1 MMSDFVLS
9 CCSTAD
15 LSAKKYDELQV
26 SYICTTFRLNGKT
39 YPDDLGKTMS
49 YKDFYKAMEDGA
61 ETSTSQINQDEFKDY
76 FREILESGKDI
87 LHLSISTGISGTY
100 NSARLAAEEMRK
112 EFPDRKLYLVDSLA
126 ASSGYGLLMT
136 KLSELKAQGM
146 DIDTLYKWTEDNK
159 NKLHHWFFTT
169 DLTYF
174 VKGGRVSKA
183 SGFIGGVLGICPL
196 LDVND
201 QGKLIPRA
209 KIRGKK
215 RVIPEIVEKMKQ
227 HAQGGLDYNDRCYIC
242 NSACIEDAE
251 MVAELVEEAFPD
263 LKGKVEIFDIGTT
276 IGSHTGPGTVA
287 LFFWG
292 DERVR

>member
-1 MMSDFVLS
+1 MSDYILS

-15 LSAKKYDELQV
+15 LSAEKLESIDVK
-26 SYICTTFRLNGKT
+26 YICSSFMLDGKN
-39 YPDDLGKTMS
+39 YPDDLGKTVS
-49 YKDFYKAMEDGA
+49 YSDFYKAMESGA
-61 ETSTSQINQDEFKDY
+61 DTRTTQINQDEFKDY
-76 FREILESGKDI
+76 FRELLSSGKDV
-87 LHLSISTGISGTY
+87 LHVSLSTGLSGTY

-112 EFPDRKLYLVDSLA
+112 EFPDRKLLLVDSLA

-136 KLSELKAQGM
+136 KLSEKRAEGM
-146 DIDTLYKWTEDNK
+146 SIDQLFTWTEENK
-159 NKLHHWFFTT
+159 NRLHHWFFTT

-196 LDVND
+196 LNVND
-201 QGKLIPRA
+201 EGKLIARS

-215 RVIPEIVEKMKQ
+215 KVIPEIVERMKE
-227 HAQGGLDYNDRCYIC
+227 HAVDGLKYADRCYIC
-242 NSACIEDAE
+242 NSACYEDAK
-251 MVAELVEEAFPD
+251 MVAELVEDAFPD
-263 LKGKVEIFDIGTT
+263 LNGKVEIYDIGTT

-292 DERVR
+292 DERTR

>member
-1 MMSDFVLS
+1 MSDFILS

-15 LSAKKYDELQV
+15 LSAQKFEEIGV
-26 SYICTTFRLNGKT
+26 SYICTTFRLNGTT
-39 YPDDLGKTMS
+39 YPDDLGKTIT
-49 YKDFYKAMEDGA
+49 YKEFYKAMADGA
-61 ETSTSQINQDEFKDY
+61 DTSTSQINQDEFKDY
-76 FREILESGKDI
+76 FRELLKSGKDL
-87 LHLSISTGISGTY
+87 LHLSLSSGISGTY
-100 NSARLAAEEMRK
+100 NSARLAIEEMRQ
-112 EFPDRKLYLVDSLA
+112 EFPDRKIYHVDALA
-126 ASSGYGLLMT
+126 ASSGYGLFMT

-146 DIDTLYKWTEDNK
+146 SIEELYKWAEDNK

-183 SGFIGGVLGICPL
+183 SGFFGGVLGICPL
-196 LDVND
+196 LNVND
-201 QGKLIPRA
+201 EGKLIARE

-215 RVIPEIVEKMKQ
+215 RVIPRIVEMMKE
-227 HAQGGLDYNDRCYIC
+227 HAQGGLEYNDRCYIC
-242 NSACIEDAE
+242 NSACLEDAK
-251 MVAELVEEAFPD
+251 MVAELVEESFPH

>member
-1 MMSDFVLS
+1 MSEFVLS

-15 LSAKKYDELQV
+15 LSAEKLNSLNV
-26 SYICTTFRLNGKT
+26 SYIYSTFCLNGKT
-39 YPDDLGKTMS
+39 YPDDLGKTIS

-87 LHLSISTGISGTY
+87 LHLSLSTGLSGTY
-100 NSARLAAEEMRK
+100 NSARLAVEDLQSQY
-112 EFPDRKLYLVDSLA
+112 PDRKIYLVDTLG
-126 ASSGYGLLMT
+126 ASAGYGLLVAT
-136 KLSELKAQGM
+136 LSELKAQGKSIEELR
-146 DIDTLYKWTEDNK
+146 DWAEENK

-174 VKGGRVSKA
+174 VRGGRVSKA

-196 LDVND
+196 LNVND
-201 QGKLIPRA
+201 EGKLIARE

-215 RVIPEIVEKMKQ
+215 RVIPRIVEMMKE
-227 HAQGGLDYNDRCYIC
+227 HAQGGTDYSGRCFISC
-242 NSACIEDAE
+242 SACFDDARL
-251 MVAELVEEAFPD
+251 VADLVEESFPK
-263 LKGKVEIFDIGTT
+263 LNGKVEVFDIGTT

>member
-1 MMSDFVLS
+1 MGNFVLS

-15 LSAKKYDELQV
+15 LSAKKFEELNV
-26 SYICTTFRLNGKT
+26 SYIYSSFRLNDVT
-39 YPDDLGKTMS
+39 YPDDLGKTVS

-61 ETSTSQINQDEFKDY
+61 STATSQINQDEFKEY
-76 FREILESGKDI
+76 FREILASGKDI
-87 LHLSISTGISGTY
+87 LHLSLSSGLSGTY
-100 NSARLAAEEMRK
+100 NSARLAAEDLRA
-112 EFPDRKLYLVDSLA
+112 EFPERKLYLVDSLA
-126 ASSGYGLLMT
+126 ASSGYGLLMA
-136 KLSELKAQGM
+136 KLAELRDSGM
-146 DIDTLYKWTEDNK
+146 DIDQLRDYAEANK
-159 NKLHHWFFTT
+159 LNLHHWFFTT

-174 VKGGRVSKA
+174 VRGGRVSKA

-201 QGKLIPRA
+201 EGKLIARA

-215 RVIPEIVEKMKQ
+215 KVIPEIVERMKD
-227 HAQGGLDYNDRCYIC
+227 HATGNLDYADRCFIS

-251 MVAELVEEAFPD
+251 MVAELIEEAFPK

-276 IGSHTGPGTVA
+276 IGSHAGPGTVA

>member
-1 MMSDFVLS
+1 MSDFVLS

-15 LSAKKYDELQV
+15 LSAEKFAELNV
-26 SYICTTFRLNGKT
+26 SYIFSTFRLNDVT
-39 YPDDLGKTMS
+39 YPDDLGKTVS
-49 YKDFYKAMEDGA
+49 YKDFYKAMEEGA
-61 ETSTSQINQDEFKDY
+61 STATSQINQDEFMEY
-76 FREILESGKDI
+76 FREILKSGKDI
-87 LHLSISTGISGTY
+87 LHLSLSSGLSGTY
-100 NSARLAAEEMRK
+100 NSARLAAEELRA

-126 ASSGYGLLMT
+126 ASSGYGLFMA
-136 KLSELKAQGM
+136 KLAELRDGGM
-146 DIDTLYKWTEDNK
+146 GIDELYKWAEDNK
-159 NKLHHWFFTT
+159 KNLHHWFFTT

-174 VKGGRVSKA
+174 VRGGRVSKA

-201 QGKLIPRA
+201 EGKLIARS

-215 RVIPEIVEKMKQ
+215 RVIPEIVERMKE
-227 HAQGGLDYNDRCYIC
+227 HAAGGLEYADRCFIS

-251 MVAELVEEAFPD
+251 LVAELVEEAFPK
-263 LKGKVEIFDIGTT
+263 LNGKVEIFNIGTT
-276 IGSHTGPGTVA
+276 IGSHAGPGTVA

>member
-1 MMSDFVLS
+1 MSNFVLS

-15 LSAKKYDELQV
+15 LSAEKLAELNV
-26 SYICTTFRLNGKT
+26 SYIFSTFRLNDVT
-39 YPDDLGKTMS
+39 YPDDLGKTVS

-61 ETSTSQINQDEFKDY
+61 STATSQINQDEFKDY
-76 FREILESGKDI
+76 FRAILESGKDI
-87 LHLSISTGISGTY
+87 LHLSLSSGLSGTY
-100 NSARLAAEEMRK
+100 NSARLAAEDLRA

-126 ASSGYGLLMT
+126 ASAGYGLFMA
-136 KLSELKAQGM
+136 KLAELRDGGM
-146 DIDTLYKWTEDNK
+146 GLEELYNWAEENK
-159 NKLHHWFFTT
+159 KYLHHWFFTT

-174 VKGGRVSKA
+174 VRGGRVSKA

-201 QGKLIPRA
+201 EGKLIPRA

-215 RVIPEIVEKMKQ
+215 KVIPEIVERMKE
-227 HAQGGLDYNDRCYIC
+227 HATDKLDYADRCFIS
-242 NSACIEDAE
+242 NSACVEDAKL
-251 MVAELVEEAFPD
+251 VAELIEEAFPK
-263 LKGKVEIFDIGTT
+263 LNGKVEIFDIGTT

>member
-1 MMSDFVLS
+1 MSEFVLS

-15 LSAKKYDELQV
+15 LSAEKYEAIGV
-26 SYICTTFRLNGKT
+26 NYICTTFRLNGKT
-39 YPDDLGKTMS
+39 YTDDLGKTMS

-76 FREILESGKDI
+76 FREILSSGKDL
-87 LHLSISTGISGTY
+87 LHLSLSSGISGTY
-100 NSARLAAEEMRK
+100 NSARLAIEDMRE
-112 EFPDRKLYLVDSLA
+112 EFPDRKIYLVDSLA
-126 ASSGYGLLMT
+126 ASAGYGLFMA
-136 KLSELKAQGM
+136 KLAELRDSGM
-146 DIDTLYKWTEDNK
+146 GIDELYNWAEENK
-159 NKLHHWFFTT
+159 NSLHHWFFTT

-174 VKGGRVSKA
+174 VRGGRVSKA

-201 QGKLIPRA
+201 EGKLIARS

-215 RVIPEIVEKMKQ
+215 KVISEIVERMKE
-227 HAQGGLDYNDRCYIC
+227 HAENGLDYADGCFISC
-242 NSACIEDAE
+242 SACFDDAE
-251 MVAELVEEAFPD
+251 MVADLVEDTFPK
-263 LKGKVEIFDIGTT
+263 LEGKVELFDIGTT

-292 DERVR
+292 DQRVR

>member
-1 MMSDFVLS
+1 MSNFVLS

-15 LSAKKYDELQV
+15 LSAEKLAELNV
-26 SYICTTFRLNGKT
+26 SYIFSTFRLNDVT
-39 YPDDLGKTMS
+39 YPDDLGKTVS

-61 ETSTSQINQDEFKDY
+61 STATSQINQDEFKDY
-76 FREILESGKDI
+76 FRAILESGKDI
-87 LHLSISTGISGTY
+87 LHLSLSSGLSGTY
-100 NSARLAAEEMRK
+100 NSARLAAEDLRA

-126 ASSGYGLLMT
+126 ASAGYGLFMA
-136 KLSELKAQGM
+136 KLAELRDGGM
-146 DIDTLYKWTEDNK
+146 GLEELYNWAEENK
-159 NKLHHWFFTT
+159 KYLHHWFFTT

-174 VKGGRVSKA
+174 VRGGRVSKA

-201 QGKLIPRA
+201 EGKLIPRA

-215 RVIPEIVEKMKQ
+215 KVIPEIVERMKE
-227 HAQGGLDYNDRCYIC
+227 HATDKLDYADRCFIS
-242 NSACIEDAE
+242 NSACVEDAKL
-251 MVAELVEEAFPD
+251 VAELIEEAFPK
-263 LKGKVEIFDIGTT
+263 LNGKVELFDIGTT

>member
-1 MMSDFVLS
+1 MGDFILS

-15 LSAKKYDELQV
+15 LSAEKLEEIGV
-26 SYICTTFRLNGKT
+26 SYICSSFRLNGKT
-39 YPDDLGKTMS
+39 YPDDLGKTVS
-49 YKDFYKAMEDGA
+49 YKEFYKAMEDGA

-76 FREILESGKDI
+76 FREILASGKDI
-87 LHLSISTGISGTY
+87 LHLSLSTGLSGTY

-112 EFPDRKLYLVDSLA
+112 EFPERKLYLVDSLA

-136 KLSELKAQGM
+136 KLSELKSEGM

-174 VKGGRVSKA
+174 VKGGRVSKT

-196 LDVND
+196 LNVND
-201 QGKLIPRA
+201 EGKLIARE

-215 RVIPEIVEKMKQ
+215 RVIPRIVEMMRE
-227 HAQGGLDYNDRCYIC
+227 HAQGGLGYNDRCYIC
-242 NSACIEDAE
+242 NSACIDDAE
-251 MVAELVEEAFPD
+251 TVAELVEEAFPD

>member
-1 MMSDFVLS
+1 MSEFVLS

-15 LSAKKYDELQV
+15 LSAEKYEAIGV

-39 YPDDLGKTMS
+39 YTDDLGKTMS

-76 FREILESGKDI
+76 FREILSSGKDL
-87 LHLSISTGISGTY
+87 LHLSLSSGISGTY
-100 NSARLAAEEMRK
+100 NSARLAIEEIRE
-112 EFPDRKLYLVDSLA
+112 EFPDRKIYLVDSLA
-126 ASSGYGLLMT
+126 ASAGYGLFMA
-136 KLSELKAQGM
+136 KLAELRDSGM
-146 DIDTLYKWTEDNK
+146 GIDELYNWAEENK
-159 NKLHHWFFTT
+159 NSLHHWFFTT

-174 VKGGRVSKA
+174 VRGGRVSKA

-201 QGKLIPRA
+201 EGKLIARS

-215 RVIPEIVEKMKQ
+215 KVISEIVERMKE
-227 HAQGGLDYNDRCYIC
+227 HAENGLDYADGCFISC
-242 NSACIEDAE
+242 SACFDDAE
-251 MVAELVEEAFPD
+251 MVADLVEDTFPK
-263 LKGKVEIFDIGTT
+263 LEGKVELFDIGTT

-292 DERVR
+292 DQRVR

>member
-1 MMSDFVLS
+1 MGNFVLS

-15 LSAKKYDELQV
+15 LSAKKFEELNV
-26 SYICTTFRLNGKT
+26 SYIYSSFRLNDVT
-39 YPDDLGKTMS
+39 YPDDLGKTVS

-61 ETSTSQINQDEFKDY
+61 STATSQINQDEFKEY
-76 FREILESGKDI
+76 FREILASGKDI
-87 LHLSISTGISGTY
+87 LHLSLSSGLSGTY
-100 NSARLAAEEMRK
+100 NSARLAAEDLRA
-112 EFPDRKLYLVDSLA
+112 EFPERKLYLVDSLA
-126 ASSGYGLLMT
+126 ASSGYGLLMA
-136 KLSELKAQGM
+136 KLAELRDSGM
-146 DIDTLYKWTEDNK
+146 DIDQLRDYAEANK
-159 NKLHHWFFTT
+159 LNLHHWFFTT

-174 VKGGRVSKA
+174 VRGGRVSKA

-201 QGKLIPRA
+201 EGKLIARA

-215 RVIPEIVEKMKQ
+215 KVIPEIVERMKD
-227 HAQGGLDYNDRCYIC
+227 HATGNLEYADRCFIS

-251 MVAELVEEAFPD
+251 MVAELIEEAFPK

-276 IGSHTGPGTVA
+276 IGSHAGPGTVA

>member
-1 MMSDFVLS
+1 MSEFVIS

-15 LSAKKYDELQV
+15 LSAEKLAALDV
-26 SYICTTFRLNGKT
+26 SYIFSSFRLNGKT
-39 YPDDLGKTMS
+39 YPDDLGKTIS

-76 FREILESGKDI
+76 FREILKSGKDI
-87 LHLSISTGISGTY
+87 LHVSLSTGLSGTY
-100 NSARLAAEEMRK
+100 NSARLAAEAMRE
-112 EFPDRKLYLVDSLA
+112 EFPERKLYLVDSLG
-126 ASSGYGLLMT
+126 ASAGYGLMMA
-136 KLSELKAQGM
+136 KLSELKAEGKSIEELR
-146 DIDTLYKWTEDNK
+146 DFAEANK

-174 VKGGRVSKA
+174 VRGGRVSKA

-196 LDVND
+196 LNVND
-201 QGKLIPRA
+201 EGKLIARA

-215 RVIPEIVEKMKQ
+215 RVIPEIVEMMKQ
-227 HAQGGLDYNDRCYIC
+227 HAQGGLDYSDRCFISC
-242 NSACIEDAE
+242 SACFEDAE
-251 MVAELVEEAFPD
+251 MVAELVEEAFPK

>member
-1 MMSDFVLS
+1 MSDFVLS

-15 LSAKKYDELQV
+15 LSAEKFAELNV
-26 SYICTTFRLNGKT
+26 SYIFSSFRLDGKT
-39 YPDDLGKTMS
+39 YPDDLGKTVS

-76 FREILESGKDI
+76 FREILASGKDI
-87 LHLSISTGISGTY
+87 LHLSLSSGLSGTF

-126 ASSGYGLLMT
+126 ASSGYGLFMA
-136 KLSELKAQGM
+136 KLAELRDSGM
-146 DIDTLYKWTEDNK
+146 SLEELYHFAENNK
-159 NKLHHWFFTT
+159 NRLHHWFFTT

-174 VKGGRVSKA
+174 VRGGRVSKA

-201 QGKLIPRA
+201 EGKLIARA

-215 RVIPEIVEKMKQ
+215 KVIPEIVERMKE
-227 HAQGGLDYNDRCYIC
+227 HATDKLDYSDRCFIS
-242 NSACIEDAE
+242 NSACIEDAK
-251 MVAELVEEAFPD
+251 MVAELVEEAFPK

-276 IGSHTGPGTVA
+276 IGSHSGPGTVA

>member
-1 MMSDFVLS
+1 MSDFVLS

-15 LSAKKYDELQV
+15 LSAKKFDELGV
-26 SYICTTFRLNGKT
+26 SYICTTFRLNGTT
-39 YPDDLGKTMS
+39 YPDDLGKTIT
-49 YKDFYKAMEDGA
+49 YKEFYKAMEDGA

-76 FREILESGKDI
+76 FREILKSGKDL
-87 LHLSISTGISGTY
+87 LHLSLSSGISGTY
-100 NSARLAAEEMRK
+100 NSARLAIEDMRQ
-112 EFPDRKLYLVDSLA
+112 EFPDRKIYHVDSLA
-126 ASSGYGLLMT
+126 ASSGYGLFMA

-146 DIDTLYKWTEDNK
+146 SIEELYKWAEDNK

-196 LDVND
+196 LNVND
-201 QGKLIPRA
+201 EGKLIARE

-215 RVIPEIVEKMKQ
+215 HVIPRIAEMMKQ
-227 HAQGGLDYNDRCYIC
+227 HAQDGLDYSSRCFIC
-242 NSACIEDAE
+242 NSACLEDAQ
-251 MVAELVEEAFPD
+251 MVAELVEEAFPK
-263 LKGKVEIFDIGTT
+263 LTGKVEIFDIGTT

>member
-1 MMSDFVLS
+1 MSDFVLS

-15 LSAKKYDELQV
+15 LSAKKFDELGV
-26 SYICTTFRLNGKT
+26 SYICSTFRLNGTT
-39 YPDDLGKTMS
+39 YPDDLGKTIT
-49 YKDFYKAMEDGA
+49 YEEFYKAMADGA
-61 ETSTSQINQDEFKDY
+61 DTSTSQINQDEFKDY
-76 FREILESGKDI
+76 FREILNSGKDL
-87 LHLSISTGISGTY
+87 LHLSLSSGISGTY
-100 NSARLAAEEMRK
+100 NSARLAIEEMK
-112 EFPDRKLYLVDSLA
+112 QEFPDRKIYHVDSLA
-126 ASSGYGLLMT
+126 ASSGYGLFMA

-146 DIDTLYKWTEDNK
+146 SIEELYQWAEDNK

-196 LDVND
+196 LNVND
-201 QGKLIPRA
+201 EGKLIARE

-215 RVIPEIVEKMKQ
+215 RVIPRIAEMMKQ
-227 HAQGGLDYNDRCYIC
+227 HAQGGLDYSGRCFIC
-242 NSACIEDAE
+242 NSACLEDAQ
-251 MVAELVEEAFPD
+251 MVAELVEEAFPK
-263 LKGKVEIFDIGTT
+263 LTGKVEIFDIGTT